1 MNDPALIMPSSASSP
16 ANLYKNIIHYIMEK
30 YEAQGTLIIWMFE
43 EEKAGTRLW
52 RDWKKIQSLK

>member
-43 EEKAGTRLW
+43 EEKAGSRL
-52 RDWKKIQSLK
+52 